1 MSEVA
6 VEVATLTETMEVY
19 GLDFSP
25 DGKHL
30 AATATLDGI
39 EVHVWDWQGS
49 ESIVRKMNKGRGA
62 LGIMSDPLK
71 YSPDGHFLAAC
82 HSRAGATGSVVVHIW
97 DAETGEI
104 AHSIAE
110 DSGACLGIG
119 YTPDGQTL
127 IRLEQVGPRGGES
140 IIGYNLSKRLPDWG
154 LRTKPFHPSTL
165 AISADGR
172 LAAVGGRI
180 LGPEIPIQPQILIVD
195 LLKHAIIRTIDAFPI
210 ENKVDSLAWHPDGIH
225 VAAGARVGGSAK
237 GPDIVKIF
245 DVTTGKLIVSEPA
258 ERPSQVFALRYSPD
272 GKYLVESAVNSS
284 IRIWDG
290 RHQTLLQEIHGV
302 ATSLAFSRDG
312 RFLAMGGD
320 RKILIWKMK

>member
-49 ESIVRKMNKGRGA
+49 RIVKKMNKGRGA

-71 YSPDGHFLAAC
+71 YSPDGRLLAAC

-97 DAETGEI
+97 DAQTGEI
-104 AHSIAE
+104 AGSIAE

-119 YTPDGQTL
+119 YTLDGQTL
-127 IRLEQVGPRGGES
+127 IRLEVVGPRGGES
-140 IIGYNLSKRLPDWG
+140 IIGYNLSKGQPDWG
-154 LRTKPFHPSTL
+154 LRTEPFDPSTL
-165 AISADGR
+165 AISADGKF
-172 LAAVGGRI
+172 AALGGGNF
-180 LGPEIPIQPQILIVD
+180 GPGIPHQPQILIVD
-195 LLKHAIIRTIDAFPI
+195 LLKHTIVRTIDAFPL
-210 ENKVDSLAWHPDGIH
+210 ENMITSLAWHPDGVHI
-225 VAAGARVGGSAK
+225 AAGTIGGH
-237 GPDIVKIF
+237 PDIVKIF
-245 DVTTGKLIVSEPA
+245 DAVTGDLVAA
-258 ERPSQVFALRYSPD
+258 EVEGRSKYKNRIYALRYSPD
-272 GKYLVESAVNSS
+272 RKYLAESAINGN

-290 RHQTLLQEIHGV
+290 QHQNLLQEIHGE